1 MDKRVAALLAI
12 VVVVASVTALFF
24 PRPTHDSTGALNTT
38 SPSGL
43 PNGVNL
49 MGSDSHFSLI
59 GERGPSLSYPI
70 AEVYST
76 SNSLF
81 ASTFLWNMASSQGVV
96 NMTFSRGTLNVWVNL
111 TDFKKIQSE
120 IPVDG
125 YPGLMYGSEGWFP
138 FYGSTIMLPQLK
150 LPMNL
155 TSLPEFY
162 SEVDFQL
169 FQSKGVIDDFSYDI
183 WLSQHP
189 NATSLEYP
197 CIEVMVWMYHEE
209 KIASNYFVEVGNLTV
224 EAVVNGSIKNV
235 TFTVYVL
242 PHTGS
247 ANGWVGVYY
256 VSDEQLLGNVSL
268 PLSYMIKES
277 VHFAAKVFPS
287 LSQDRYYLDAIQ
299 VGMEFDNDQQGTAL
313 LGYRLYG
320 WWLYFNYTPGG
331 A

>member
-1 MDKRVAALLAI
+1 
-12 VVVVASVTALFF
+12 
-24 PRPTHDSTGALNTT
+24 
-38 SPSGL
+38 
-43 PNGVNL
+43 
-49 MGSDSHFSLI
+49 MGSGSHFSLI

-76 SNSLF
+76 NNSLF
-81 ASTFLWNMASSQGVV
+81 ASTFLWNMAGSRGAV
-96 NMTFSRGTLNVWVNL
+96 NMTFSRGILDVSVNL
-111 TDFKKIQSE
+111 TDFKKVQSG

-125 YPGLMYGSEGWFP
+125 YPGLMYGTEGWFP
-138 FYGSTIMLPQLK
+138 FYGSTIMLPQLR
-150 LPMNL
+150 LPMEL

-169 FQSKGVIDDFSYDI
+169 FQDKGTVDDFSYDI
-183 WLSQHP
+183 WLSQSP
-189 NATSLEYP
+189 NVTSLEYP

-224 EAVVNGSIKNV
+224 EAVVNGSVRNV

-268 PLSYMIKES
+268 PLSYMVKES

-287 LSQDRYYLDAIQ
+287 LSQDEYYLDAIQ
-299 VGMEFDNDQQGTAL
+299 VGMEFDNDQQGNAV

-320 WWLYFNYTPGG
+320 WWLYFNYTPGV